1 MRTLHEILTDL
12 KDGKLVDDEESRY
25 AALALD
31 QLLVVA
37 LNVMGRVESS
47 VVAPAFSA
55 VLRASTSCPKHWLGW
70 DRDPENPDF
79 QARRAS
85 ARRATTLH

>member
-31 QLLVVA
+31 QLLVVS
-37 LNVMGRVESS
+37 LNAMSRVESS
-47 VVAPAFSA
+47 VVATAFSA
-55 VLRASTSCPKHWLGW
+55 VLRASTSCPKAWLGW

-79 QARRAS
+79 QARRVT